1 VQLTK
6 EMYLYQSSPLYGSR
20 LTVFAHDESIID
32 IPELSTKHVSDAA
45 HRQAAVMIEG
55 MKSVVP
61 DVAIKAE
68 PALMR
73 YWYKKAEPVF
83 NDEGLL
89 VPWEPKEKVA

>member
-1 VQLTK
+1 
-6 EMYLYQSSPLYGSR
+6 
-20 LTVFAHDESIID
+20 
-32 IPELSTKHVSDAA
+32 
-45 HRQAAVMIEG
+45 MIEG

-89 VPWEPKEKVA
+89 IPWEPKAA